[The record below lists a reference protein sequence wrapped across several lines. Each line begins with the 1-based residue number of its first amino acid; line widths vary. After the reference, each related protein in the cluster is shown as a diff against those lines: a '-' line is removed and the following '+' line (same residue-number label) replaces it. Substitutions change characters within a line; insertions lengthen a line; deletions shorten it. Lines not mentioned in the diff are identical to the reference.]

1 MDIVFV
7 LLPLALLL
15 ALLALVAFIWS
26 VRSGQYDDVDT
37 PPQKVLLDEED

>member
-15 ALLALVAFIWS
+15 AVAALAAFIWS
-26 VRSGQYDDVDT
+26 VKNGQYDDVDT
-37 PPQKVLLDEED
+37 PAQKVLVDEDQ